1 MHCLLILPPFFVS
14 CTTIEIGSKEAVSL
28 PEKGRGNWETPTAT
42 SSHFLEERE
51 ACYLISIVPAQGG
64 TEVATNNWGIIS
76 KNNNDCV
83 IWSSLY

>member
-1 MHCLLILPPFFVS
+1 M
-14 CTTIEIGSKEAVSL
+14 
-28 PEKGRGNWETPTAT
+28 
-42 SSHFLEERE
+42 EEEEEEGE

-83 IWSSLY
+83 IWSSLYYHL